1 MGSCAFP
8 EETQLHTISA
18 RDCISNFFH
27 HQPGQYSFPGSCYPF
42 PEWPFPLLLLLFLVF
57 SLARPNKKEL
67 LQKESFLSEALLL
80 LVFPSVFPRSA
91 QQERITLKKKRSA
104 ALPLPRPSGPLPPR
118 VGNRI
123 SYYQPGSP
131 DPPPYRL
138 EN

>member
-1 MGSCAFP
+1 MHLRFGS
-8 EETQLHTISA
+8 
-18 RDCISNFFH
+18 
-27 HQPGQYSFPGSCYPF
+27 GQKSCYPF

-67 LQKESFLSEALLL
+67 LQKESFLSETLLL
-80 LVFPSVFPRSA
+80 LVFPSVFPRPA
-91 QQERITLKKKRSA
+91 QQERITLKRKKRRLTITKA
-104 ALPLPRPSGPLPPR
+104 FGTPSPP

-123 SYYQPGSP
+123 SYYQPGPP